1 MALSN
6 GQIVGISVGVILFV
20 VFLILVPLY
29 CYFVWRK
36 RRREAG
42 YYESEEEGQPS
53 ATSPPPPSEKKGAEN
68 LGYEING
75 DEVNGA
81 VNHGK
86 APDNGVVQT
95 NGPVSVETPAKIEIE
110 TQQKSVPEKP
120 DDISLDIPEESVA
133 SSRSPDVR
141 RDSDA
146 LSRSSLN
153 SDLDLDNISLKM
165 RGLGDTDDILT
176 SVMSV
181 KSPFNFDEQN
191 VNKDAEVTPEVKD
204 ESNRMFD
211 FDSLGKDT
219 KLSENDDVPNV
230 IIPNDSNIPQDRSKL
245 YQVSDIPGNDLAP
258 RENLSFDLERS
269 DSLSLSSASSKETII
284 EMPGFAQRDASPH
297 LEQNTFQG
305 DATFGEELTLSD
317 LEEDLNSWEI
327 EQPVLKSI
335 EPLEVD
341 QLVLQKADISQVE
354 VNAEEQVEKTN
365 VEPEV
370 EIQIEKAAEVVELPD
385 DVIPNGHDVEPMTLG
400 VEMASDSDS
409 GSDVPTCSITMAAE
423 DSSSTDASAGE
434 NDGTVSV
441 RIPERTSLS
450 DDKVTDSDTLLS
462 LDKTPPTIM
471 GDSFAKSIF
480 SSLDSGVPKQQQVE
494 APPSLNEEPEVTIL
508 SFRNKDGGDD
518 DDDSVSLSSAS
529 SGSSGGSK
537 GDVLKESLAVEEPH
551 SPPFSPI
558 TPLRK
563 KFFSPTPE
571 IGMTGTQ
578 MTSSPLQLEPETG
591 EARTVTDKE
600 PPWKSFDL
608 SPTSKKEVGSELE
621 TIAKVDEV
629 SSQVSME
636 TTPEPKV
643 GKMDEQ
649 FEEKALTFAKPD
661 ESRGVAADSASSE
674 ASSSESERPIVDS
687 DAPEQTVTTETEK
700 VENEP
705 ATVTKETEKVLN
717 EPPTVT
723 IETEKV
729 ENGPPTPQ
737 MQEEPTVVQES
748 KAFESMLDRP
758 GVDRKAPDPTVGSPS
773 VSIGGD
779 PTDDVVSSVGSALT
793 SWKTRKPWRTRS
805 RLDDDSS
812 SGRSTP
818 ESEKTK
824 DASFFSSLLG
834 SSKEDAIK
842 DLRSNKKR
850 SEVTR
855 SDSRTP
861 RFKYTGFSRTYQD
874 EEEDLRNGDSF
885 SSPTANLAGK
895 TEVQSQRDEPTAKE
909 VEDKISE
916 STTLETPPRTNR
928 QQEQAS
934 EIPQRRKIDDI
945 IQHLNN
951 RSEGQVSAERKVEQ
965 SSSPEPLPV
974 PHDTPYRPPLPSP
987 DHLTLSQRQLAQQE
1001 SASSA
1006 APSRPPLPST
1016 PNLSRTESYKA
1027 LTPEQQSEIIS
1038 AKSTPRTPKDAVQ
1051 EGTPKVAATTPNVAD
1066 TTPKVADTTPKVAET
1081 MPKVADR
1088 APKIPDS
1095 TPRIPDTTA
1104 PKVPEATPKV
1114 AESTPKVAETSP
1126 KAPELT
1132 PKVPETTPKARDT
1145 RKFPARTRDKPPVSK
1160 LSPARLFPYT
1170 PMPFSRDRHTSP
1182 PSVSTTPPSAGVA
1195 KGRRPRGVAR
1205 FMSSS
1210 SNPLFHA
1217 AMLLNDEENK
1227 KNASP
1232 PDQEKKNESLRNGR
1246 GSSPSLKTSPAHQ
1259 EQSSKPSPTAKTE
1272 SEAVKAPP
1280 RKSRG
1285 SDPATN
1291 GESEQSASGLRKDSA
1306 LLRTPSS
1313 VSRAS
1318 EDGSEYGEAVSVAL
1332 DDAFAMTFPQPH
1344 LFPTCS
1350 QSCWFLLGE
1359 VCSRTAGLTAEDVV
1373 NIQVQHP
1380 SSTERQALQA
1390 PVTVVAPKRVE
1401 TAGISEVK
1409 MGKIHILALLF

>member
-53 ATSPPPPSEKKGAEN
+53 ATSPPPHSEKKGAEN

-86 APDNGVVQT
+86 APDNGVVQS
-95 NGPVSVETPAKIEIE
+95 NGPVSIETPAKIEIE

-133 SSRSPDVR
+133 SSKSPDVR

-191 VNKDAEVTPEVKD
+191 VSNDAEVTPEVKD

-219 KLSENDDVPNV
+219 KLTENEEVPEV
-230 IIPNDSNIPQDRSKL
+230 IIPTDSNVPQDRSKL

-297 LEQNTFQG
+297 LEQNTLQG

-341 QLVLQKADISQVE
+341 QLVLQRADISQVE
-354 VNAEEQVEKTN
+354 VSAEEQAEKTN

-370 EIQIEKAAEVVELPD
+370 EIQIEKPSEVVELPD

-441 RIPERTSLS
+441 RIPERSSLS
-450 DDKVTDSDTLLS
+450 DDKVTESDTLLS
-462 LDKTPPTIM
+462 LDKTPPAIM
-471 GDSFAKSIF
+471 GDSFATSIF
-480 SSLDSGVPKQQQVE
+480 STLDSGVPKQQQE
-494 APPSLNEEPEVTIL
+494 PPPSLNEEPEVTIL

-591 EARTVTDKE
+591 EARTVTDTE

-621 TIAKVDEV
+621 TVAKIEQV

-636 TTPEPKV
+636 TTPEPEVPKIDD
-643 GKMDEQ
+643 K

-661 ESRGVAADSASSE
+661 ESREVADSASSE
-674 ASSSESERPIVDS
+674 ASSSESERPNVDS
-687 DAPEQTVTTETEK
+687 NAPEQTVTTETEK

-729 ENGPPTPQ
+729 ENGSPTPQ

-748 KAFESMLDRP
+748 KKFESVLDRP
-758 GVDRKAPDPTVGSPS
+758 SVDRKAPEPTVGSPS

-850 SEVTR
+850 SEVAR

-874 EEEDLRNGDSF
+874 DEEDSRKGDVF
-885 SSPTANLAGK
+885 SSPTANLGGRVGAK
-895 TEVQSQRDEPTAKE
+895 TEPESQKEEQPQVKLAAKE
-909 VEDKISE
+909 IEDKLSE
-916 STTLETPPRTNR
+916 STSLETPLRKNR
-928 QQEQAS
+928 HLNSPDTTSQPEQVS
-934 EIPQRRKIDDI
+934 EIPPRRKIDDI

-951 RSEGQVSAERKVEQ
+951 RSEGRESTERTVDQ
-965 SSSPEPLPV
+965 SPSPEPV
-974 PHDTPYRPPLPSP
+974 PAAHDIPYRPPLPSP
-987 DHLTLSQRQLAQQE
+987 DHLTPSQRQLAQQE

-1051 EGTPKVAATTPNVAD
+1051 EGTPKIAATTPKVVE
-1066 TTPKVADTTPKVAET
+1066 TTPKVADKT
-1081 MPKVADR
+1081 
-1088 APKIPDS
+1088 PKIPDS

-1114 AESTPKVAETSP
+1114 AESTAKDPETAP
-1126 KAPELT
+1126 KAHDLT
-1132 PKVPETTPKARDT
+1132 PKVPETTPKSRDT

-1160 LSPARLFPYT
+1160 LSPARLSPYT

-1246 GSSPSLKTSPAHQ
+1246 SSSPSPKTSPAPQ
-1259 EQSSKPSPTAKTE
+1259 EQSPKPSPTAKTE
-1272 SEAVKAPP
+1272 IEGVKAPP

-1291 GESEQSASGLRKDSA
+1291 GELEQSASGLRKDSA

-1332 DDAFAMTFPQPH
+1332 DDAFAM
-1344 LFPTCS
+1344 L
-1350 QSCWFLLGE
+1350 
-1359 VCSRTAGLTAEDVV
+1359 DD
-1373 NIQVQHP
+1373 I
-1380 SSTERQALQA
+1380 
-1390 PVTVVAPKRVE
+1390 
-1401 TAGISEVK
+1401 
-1409 MGKIHILALLF
+1409 

>member
-53 ATSPPPPSEKKGAEN
+53 ATSPPPHSEKKGAEN

-86 APDNGVVQT
+86 VPDNGVVQS

-120 DDISLDIPEESVA
+120 DEISLDIPEESVA
-133 SSRSPDVR
+133 SSKSPDVR

-191 VNKDAEVTPEVKD
+191 VSKDAEVTPEVKD

-219 KLSENDDVPNV
+219 RLSENDDVPEV
-230 IIPNDSNIPQDRSKL
+230 IIPNDSNVPQDRSKL

-305 DATFGEELTLSD
+305 DTTFGEELTLSD

-341 QLVLQKADISQVE
+341 QLVLQRADISQVE
-354 VNAEEQVEKTN
+354 VNAEEQVDKSN

-370 EIQIEKAAEVVELPD
+370 EIQIEKAAEVVEMPD

-450 DDKVTDSDTLLS
+450 DDKVTESDTLLS
-462 LDKTPPTIM
+462 LDKTPPAVM
-471 GDSFAKSIF
+471 GDSFATSIF
-480 SSLDSGVPKQQQVE
+480 STLDSGVPKQQQE
-494 APPSLNEEPEVTIL
+494 PPPSLNEEPEVTVL

-621 TIAKVDEV
+621 TVAKVDEV

-636 TTPEPKV
+636 TTPEPEV
-643 GKMDEQ
+643 GKIDEQ
-649 FEEKALTFAKPD
+649 FEEKALTFATPD
-661 ESRGVAADSASSE
+661 ESRVVADSASSE
-674 ASSSESERPIVDS
+674 ASSSESERPNVDS
-687 DAPEQTVTTETEK
+687 DAPEQTVTTETPLETEK

-705 ATVTKETEKVLN
+705 ATVT
-717 EPPTVT
+717 

-729 ENGPPTPQ
+729 ETPQ
-737 MQEEPTVVQES
+737 MEKPLVVQES
-748 KAFESMLDRP
+748 KAFESVLERP
-758 GVDRKAPDPTVGSPS
+758 SFDRKAPEPTVGSPS

-793 SWKTRKPWRTRS
+793 SWKTRKPWRTRG

-818 ESEKTK
+818 ESEKAK

-834 SSKEDAIK
+834 TSKEDAIK

-874 EEEDLRNGDSF
+874 EEEDLRKGDAF
-885 SSPTANLAGK
+885 SSPTANLEGRLAAK
-895 TEVQSQRDEPTAKE
+895 TETESQKEEQPQVKLAAKE
-909 VEDKISE
+909 IEDKLSE
-916 STTLETPPRTNR
+916 STSLETPLRKNR
-928 QQEQAS
+928 HLNSPDTTSQPEQAS
-934 EIPQRRKIDDI
+934 ETPPRRKIDDI

-951 RSEGQVSAERKVEQ
+951 RSEGQKSAERTVDQ
-965 SSSPEPLPV
+965 SPSPEPVPV
-974 PHDTPYRPPLPSP
+974 AHDTPYRPPLPSP
-987 DHLTLSQRQLAQQE
+987 DHLTPSQRQLAQQE
-1001 SASSA
+1001 SVSSA

-1038 AKSTPRTPKDAVQ
+1038 AKSTPRTTKDAVQ
-1051 EGTPKVAATTPNVAD
+1051 EGTPMVAA
-1066 TTPKVADTTPKVAET
+1066 TTPKVADTTPNVAEAT
-1081 MPKVADR
+1081 
-1088 APKIPDS
+1088 PKIPDS
-1095 TPRIPDTTA
+1095 TPRILDTTA

-1114 AESTPKVAETSP
+1114 ADSTPKVSET
-1126 KAPELT
+1126 T

-1160 LSPARLFPYT
+1160 LSPARLSPYT

-1227 KNASP
+1227 KNASA

-1246 GSSPSLKTSPAHQ
+1246 GSSPSLKTSPAPQ
-1259 EQSSKPSPTAKTE
+1259 EQSPKPSPTAKTE
-1272 SEAVKAPP
+1272 SEGVKAPP

-1332 DDAFAMTFPQPH
+1332 DDAFAM
-1344 LFPTCS
+1344 L
-1350 QSCWFLLGE
+1350 
-1359 VCSRTAGLTAEDVV
+1359 DD
-1373 NIQVQHP
+1373 I
-1380 SSTERQALQA
+1380 
-1390 PVTVVAPKRVE
+1390 
-1401 TAGISEVK
+1401 
-1409 MGKIHILALLF
+1409 